1 MTIRQF
7 ALLCG
12 CNPQT
17 LRYYD
22 RVDLLKPVK
31 VDQWSGYRYY
41 DEDQALVFVKIKN
54 LQAAGFAIDEIRELL
69 DKDTLAIY
77 HALEA
82 KVTEQEKK
90 LQEIKMIRQSYLTEM
105 SEMQKK
111 IQEAKETILTA
122 MKQYD
127 PADEFG
133 IGVEQY
139 AGMLG
144 EMESFFDDIAADA
157 PAHPD
162 RKFDWDE
169 SRENDSA
176 EGKKD
181 FMEFLHNPEYELIYE
196 KHGWAF
202 VKDFIDECCDLED
215 GGDYTLIVRLVED
228 KESASM
234 AFANTLLN
242 VLLARN
248 PDKHKTLSCNVD
260 LSADNSN
267 HFWLLRHKA

>member
-77 HALEA
+77 NALEA
-82 KVTEQEKK
+82 KVTEQENR

-133 IGVEQY
+133 IGAEQY

>member
-1 MTIRQF
+1 MAYNHPSLQ
-7 ALLCG
+7 
-12 CNPQT
+12 
-17 LRYYD
+17 
-22 RVDLLKPVK
+22 
-31 VDQWSGYRYY
+31 
-41 DEDQALVFVKIKN
+41 QA
-54 LQAAGFAIDEIRELL
+54 QGL

-133 IGVEQY
+133 IGAEQY

-181 FMEFLHNPEYELIYE
+181 FMELLHNPEYELIYE

>member
-133 IGVEQY
+133 IGAEQY

-176 EGKKD
+176 EGKKN
-181 FMEFLHNPEYELIYE
+181 FMELLHNPEYELIYE
-196 KHGWAF
+196 KHRWAF